1 MNWIFWAFVGAALIH
16 IVEEFVYPG
25 GFLDSMKRANPRFAP
40 AVTVKFAIAINA
52 LFVLLCLAAAIVASG
67 SPVFSLSVA
76 SLLFVNTLLH
86 IAGTI
91 RTKRYAPGLI
101 SGLLLYTPL
110 SIYAYHIFANSG
122 QLTLLEGLAS
132 GLLGVLYY
140 VVPVGYVALASLV
153 KGE

>member
-1 MNWIFWAFVGAALIH
+1 MNWIFWAFVGA
-16 IVEEFVYPG
+16 EEFVYPG
-25 GFLDSMKRANPRFAP
+25 GFLDSMKRINPRFAP

-52 LFVLLCLAAAIVASG
+52 LLVLLCLVAAILASRIA
-67 SPVFSLSVA
+67 VFSLSVA

-86 IAGTI
+86 IAETF

-110 SIYAYHIFANSG
+110 SLYAYYIFANSG

-140 VVPVGYVALASLV
+140 VVPVGYVALSSVA
-153 KGE
+153 KGD